1 MFLCDAYVVSESV
14 ILEFSFHKTQGLCGG
29 GVLLHIHKYFIQCP
43 TYIHVSNLKKLRL
56 DEANASLLISNTVS
70 YIHLETK
77 VGCLLSLYCSLA
89 SAFLPLQPI
98 PVDKLYDTLCAGA
111 ACLIRLINFKFK

>member
-29 GVLLHIHKYFIQCP
+29 GVLLHIHKYFIQCL

-56 DEANASLLISNTVS
+56 DEANASLLISNKLHPS
-70 YIHLETK
+70 R
-77 VGCLLSLYCSLA
+77 
-89 SAFLPLQPI
+89 
-98 PVDKLYDTLCAGA
+98 DKGGMSPELVL
-111 ACLIRLINFKFK
+111 